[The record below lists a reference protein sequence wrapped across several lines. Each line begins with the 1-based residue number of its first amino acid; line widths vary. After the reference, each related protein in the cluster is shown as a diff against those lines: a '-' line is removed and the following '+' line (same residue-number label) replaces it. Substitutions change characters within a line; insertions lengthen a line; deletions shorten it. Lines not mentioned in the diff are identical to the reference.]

1 MKEKQV
7 IKLVESVP
15 QIWAVGG
22 GKGGVGKSTISSL
35 LAFWLARMGKKTI
48 LVDLD
53 LGGANLHT
61 FMGIKSPP
69 RTLNDYI
76 TKRYDSLEDICIETE
91 VENLR
96 LICGAS
102 EVLSLANPH
111 IAQKARII
119 KNVAKLNTEYVVLD
133 LGGGTSFNVLDFFL
147 VAHKEIVVVMPQPIS
162 IQNAY
167 AFVRNA
173 VYRRLSRLSSQ
184 QPYLQSLIKTAMDTN
199 NELRV
204 KTIRGLFQIIEESRG
219 KDTADMLRK
228 EIGKMRPEV
237 ITNMINNPKDK
248 NAGQV
253 IQLVA
258 EKYLMIHP
266 NNAGGVVYDKQINR
280 MISEMIPLTKLVQ
293 SSDAFANVYDITM
306 KLLRDQES
314 VRK

>member
-1 MKEKQV
+1 M
-7 IKLVESVP
+7 VEVVP

-22 GKGGVGKSTISSL
+22 GKGGVGKSTISAL

-48 LVDLD
+48 LIDVD

-119 KNVAKLNTEYVVLD
+119 KNVVKLNAEYVVLD

-147 VAHKEIVVVMPQPIS
+147 IAHKKIVVVMPQPIS

-167 AFVRNA
+167 AFIRNA
-173 VYRRLSRLSSQ
+173 VYRRLSRLSSR

-219 KDTADMLRK
+219 KDTADRLRE
-228 EIGKMRPEV
+228 EIEKIRPEV
-237 ITNMINNPKDK
+237 IINMIGNPKDK

-266 NNAGGVVYDKQINR
+266 NNVGGVVYDKQINR

-293 SSDAFANVYDITM
+293 SSDAFANGYDVTM
-306 KLLRDQES
+306 KLLRDQ
-314 VRK
+314 

>member
-1 MKEKQV
+1 M
-7 IKLVESVP
+7 INLVEVVP

-22 GKGGVGKSTISSL
+22 GKGGVGKSTISAL

-48 LVDLD
+48 LIDVD

-119 KNVAKLNTEYVVLD
+119 KNVVKLNAEYVVLD

-147 VAHKEIVVVMPQPIS
+147 IAHKKIVVVMPQPIS

-167 AFVRNA
+167 AFIRNA
-173 VYRRLSRLSSQ
+173 VYRRLSRLSSR

-219 KDTADMLRK
+219 KDTADRLRE
-228 EIGKMRPEV
+228 EIEKIRPEV
-237 ITNMINNPKDK
+237 IINMIGNPKDK

-293 SSDAFANVYDITM
+293 SSDAFANGYDVTM
-306 KLLRDQES
+306 KLLRDQ
-314 VRK
+314 

>member
-1 MKEKQV
+1 MKERQV
-7 IKLVESVP
+7 IKLVKVGP

-22 GKGGVGKSTISSL
+22 GKGGIGKSTISTL

-48 LVDLD
+48 LIDVD

-61 FMGIKSPP
+61 FMGIKSPL

-119 KNVAKLNTEYVVLD
+119 KNVVKLNTEYVVLD

-147 VAHKEIVVVMPQPIS
+147 IAHKKIVVVMPQPIS

-167 AFVRNA
+167 AFIRNA

-219 KDTADMLRK
+219 KDTADMLRE

-237 ITNMINNPKDK
+237 ITKCGPGHT
-248 NAGQV
+248 ACC
-253 IQLVA
+253 
-258 EKYLMIHP
+258 
-266 NNAGGVVYDKQINR
+266 
-280 MISEMIPLTKLVQ
+280 
-293 SSDAFANVYDITM
+293 
-306 KLLRDQES
+306 
-314 VRK
+314 

>member
-1 MKEKQV
+1 
-7 IKLVESVP
+7 LVEVVP

-22 GKGGVGKSTISSL
+22 GKGGVGKSTISAL

-48 LVDLD
+48 LIDVD

-119 KNVAKLNTEYVVLD
+119 KNVVKLNAEYVVLD

-147 VAHKEIVVVMPQPIS
+147 IAHKKIVVVMPQPIS

-167 AFVRNA
+167 AFIRNA
-173 VYRRLSRLSSQ
+173 VYRRLSRLSSR

-219 KDTADMLRK
+219 KDTADRLRE
-228 EIGKMRPEV
+228 EIEKIRPEV
-237 ITNMINNPKDK
+237 IINMIGNPKDK

-293 SSDAFANVYDITM
+293 SSDAFANGYDVTM
-306 KLLRDQES
+306 KLLRDQ
-314 VRK
+314 

>member
-1 MKEKQV
+1 
-7 IKLVESVP
+7 VEVVP

-22 GKGGVGKSTISSL
+22 GKGGVGKSTISTL

-48 LVDLD
+48 LIDVD

-76 TKRYDSLEDICIETE
+76 TKRYDSLEDICITTE

-119 KNVAKLNTEYVVLD
+119 KNVVKLNTEYVVLD

-147 VAHKEIVVVMPQPIS
+147 IAHKKIVVVMPQPIS

-167 AFVRNA
+167 AFIRNA

-219 KDTADMLRK
+219 KDTADRLRE
-228 EIGKMRPEV
+228 EIGKIRPEV
-237 ITNMINNPKDK
+237 ITNMIGNPKDK

-293 SSDAFANVYDITM
+293 SSDAFANGYDVTM
-306 KLLRDQES
+306 KLLRDQ
-314 VRK
+314 

>member
-1 MKEKQV
+1 MEV
-7 IKLVESVP
+7 VP

-22 GKGGVGKSTISSL
+22 GKGGVGKSTISTL

-48 LVDLD
+48 LIDVD

-76 TKRYDSLEDICIETE
+76 TKRYDSLEDICITTE

-119 KNVAKLNTEYVVLD
+119 KNVVKLNTEYVVLD

-147 VAHKEIVVVMPQPIS
+147 IAHKKIVVVMPQPIS

-167 AFVRNA
+167 AFIRNA

-219 KDTADMLRK
+219 KDTADRLRE
-228 EIGKMRPEV
+228 EIGKIRPEV
-237 ITNMINNPKDK
+237 ITNMIGNPKDK

-293 SSDAFANVYDITM
+293 SSDAFANGYDVTM
-306 KLLRDQES
+306 KLLRDQ
-314 VRK
+314 

>member
-1 MKEKQV
+1 M
-7 IKLVESVP
+7 VEVVP

-22 GKGGVGKSTISSL
+22 GKGGVGKSTISAL

-48 LVDLD
+48 LIDVD

-119 KNVAKLNTEYVVLD
+119 KNVVKLNAEYVVLD

-147 VAHKEIVVVMPQPIS
+147 IAHKKIVVVMPQPIS

-167 AFVRNA
+167 AFIRNA
-173 VYRRLSRLSSQ
+173 VYRRLSRLSSR

-219 KDTADMLRK
+219 KDTADRLRE
-228 EIGKMRPEV
+228 EIEKIRPEV
-237 ITNMINNPKDK
+237 IINMIGNPKDK

-293 SSDAFANVYDITM
+293 SSDAFANGYDVTM
-306 KLLRDQES
+306 KLLRDQ
-314 VRK
+314 

>member
-1 MKEKQV
+1 
-7 IKLVESVP
+7 LVEVVP

-22 GKGGVGKSTISSL
+22 GKGGVGKSTISAL

-48 LVDLD
+48 LIDVD

-119 KNVAKLNTEYVVLD
+119 KNVVKLNAEYVVLD

-147 VAHKEIVVVMPQPIS
+147 IAHKKIVVVMPQPIS

-167 AFVRNA
+167 AFIRNA
-173 VYRRLSRLSSQ
+173 VYRRLSRLSSR

-219 KDTADMLRK
+219 KDTADRLRE
-228 EIGKMRPEV
+228 EIEKIRPEV
-237 ITNMINNPKDK
+237 IINMIGNPKDK

-266 NNAGGVVYDKQINR
+266 NNVGGVVYDKQINR

-293 SSDAFANVYDITM
+293 SSDAFANGYDVTM
-306 KLLRDQES
+306 KLLRDQ
-314 VRK
+314 

>member
-1 MKEKQV
+1 MKERQV
-7 IKLVESVP
+7 IKLVKVGP

-22 GKGGVGKSTISSL
+22 GKGGIGKSTISTL

-48 LVDLD
+48 LIDVD

-61 FMGIKSPP
+61 FMGIKSPL

-119 KNVAKLNTEYVVLD
+119 KNVVKLNTEYVVLD

-147 VAHKEIVVVMPQPIS
+147 IAHKKIVVVVPQPIS

-167 AFVRNA
+167 AFIRNA

-219 KDTADMLRK
+219 KDTADMLRE

-306 KLLRDQES
+306 KLLRDQ
-314 VRK
+314 

>member
-1 MKEKQV
+1 
-7 IKLVESVP
+7 LVEVVP

-22 GKGGVGKSTISSL
+22 GKGGVGKSTISTL

-48 LVDLD
+48 LIDVD

-76 TKRYDSLEDICIETE
+76 TKRYDSLEDICITTE

-119 KNVAKLNTEYVVLD
+119 KNVVKLNTEYVVLD

-147 VAHKEIVVVMPQPIS
+147 IAHKKIVVVMPQPIS

-167 AFVRNA
+167 AFIRNA

-219 KDTADMLRK
+219 KDTADRLRE
-228 EIGKMRPEV
+228 EIGKIRPEV
-237 ITNMINNPKDK
+237 ITNMIGNPKDK

-293 SSDAFANVYDITM
+293 SSDAFANGYDVTM
-306 KLLRDQES
+306 KLLRDQ
-314 VRK
+314 

>member
-1 MKEKQV
+1 MKERQV
-7 IKLVESVP
+7 IKLVKVGP

-22 GKGGVGKSTISSL
+22 GKGGIGKSTISTL

-48 LVDLD
+48 LIDVD

-61 FMGIKSPP
+61 FMGIKSPL

-119 KNVAKLNTEYVVLD
+119 KNVVKLNTEYVVLD

-147 VAHKEIVVVMPQPIS
+147 IAHKKIVVVMPQPIS

-167 AFVRNA
+167 AFIRNA

-219 KDTADMLRK
+219 KDTADMLRE

-306 KLLRDQES
+306 KLLRDQ
-314 VRK
+314 

>member
-1 MKEKQV
+1 MVKV
-7 IKLVESVP
+7 GP

-22 GKGGVGKSTISSL
+22 GKGGIGKSTISTL

-48 LVDLD
+48 LIDVD

-61 FMGIKSPP
+61 FMGIKSPL

-119 KNVAKLNTEYVVLD
+119 KNVVKLNTEYVVLD

-147 VAHKEIVVVMPQPIS
+147 IAHKKIVVVMPQPIS

-167 AFVRNA
+167 AFIRNA

-219 KDTADMLRK
+219 KDTADMLRE

-306 KLLRDQES
+306 KLLRDQ
-314 VRK
+314 

>member
-1 MKEKQV
+1 V
-7 IKLVESVP
+7 INLVEVVP

-22 GKGGVGKSTISSL
+22 GKGGVGKSTISAL

-48 LVDLD
+48 LIDVD

-119 KNVAKLNTEYVVLD
+119 KNVVKLNAEYVVLD

-147 VAHKEIVVVMPQPIS
+147 IAHKKIVVVMPQPIS

-167 AFVRNA
+167 AFIRNA
-173 VYRRLSRLSSQ
+173 VYRRLSRLSSR

-219 KDTADMLRK
+219 KDTADRLRE
-228 EIGKMRPEV
+228 EIEKIRPEV
-237 ITNMINNPKDK
+237 IINMIGNPKDK

-266 NNAGGVVYDKQINR
+266 NNVGGVVYDKQINR

-293 SSDAFANVYDITM
+293 SSDAFANGYDVTM
-306 KLLRDQES
+306 KLLRDQ
-314 VRK
+314 

>member
-1 MKEKQV
+1 MKERQV
-7 IKLVESVP
+7 IKLVKVGP

-22 GKGGVGKSTISSL
+22 GKGGIGKSTISAL

-48 LVDLD
+48 LIDVD

-61 FMGIKSPP
+61 FMGIKSPL

-119 KNVAKLNTEYVVLD
+119 KNVVKLNTEYVVLD

-147 VAHKEIVVVMPQPIS
+147 IAHKKIVVVMPQPIS

-167 AFVRNA
+167 AFIRNA

-219 KDTADMLRK
+219 KDTADMLRE

-306 KLLRDQES
+306 KLLRDQ
-314 VRK
+314 